1 VYTADDGIKITDKD
15 GKTVD
20 STKPLA
26 TGMKITL
33 PSGETVEIA
42 VLGDIDGKGDI
53 SVSDAR
59 LALRAA
65 VKLDTLTGVYEVAA
79 EVGQGKISV
88 SEARLILRAAV
99 KLDDPKSWLK

>member
-1 VYTADDGIKITDKD
+1 
-15 GKTVD
+15 
-20 STKPLA
+20 
-26 TGMKITL
+26 MKIHL
-33 PSGETVEIA
+33 PSGATVEIA
-42 VLGDIDGKGDI
+42 VLGDIDSNGEV

-79 EVGQGKISV
+79 KVGHDQISV

-99 KLDDPKSWLK
+99 KLDNPKDWLK